1 MIRSW
6 LARHVFYPAQDALR
20 GRSSLRLSRELEESQ
35 WWDPRRLESL
45 RRLKLRQLLSHAGA
59 NCPFYAERLA
69 RSGIDPSAVQCIDDL
84 RNLPVLSKA
93 EIRAAGDAMI
103 SGLHGSDLE
112 TSCTS
117 GSTGSPL
124 IFSVGSRRCSADV
137 AARIRAHR
145 WFDVHIGDPVV
156 YLWGSKIEVDRQDEL
171 KAVRDWLINEKL
183 LSAFELSDR
192 SLHRYADT
200 FAYVKP
206 YAMYSYASTLWRF
219 AQFVHE
225 HRPELKG
232 VVRRVAFS
240 TGEQMLP
247 EWRTDIIRHLEC
259 SVAEEYGC
267 REGGLI
273 AHECPSGSYHI
284 IAENIIVEIVD
295 DQGRAV
301 PSGVEGRLIVTNL
314 DAYAMPFVRYD
325 TGDRAAL
332 LPGSCECGRILPL
345 MSRPAGRSF
354 EFLERHDGTQITGVS
369 LSRDLKEVAGIEQYR
384 LIQETRH
391 RVRILLVTQASF
403 DKPSAE
409 ARIREFVEARIG
421 PATEVAFE
429 YLDELPPHRSGKY
442 RYIVNAIGAPAGD

>member
-1 MIRSW
+1 MIRTW

-20 GRSSLRLSRELEESQ
+20 GRSSLRMSRDLEESQ
-35 WWDPRRLESL
+35 WWDSQRLDSL
-45 RRLKLRQLLSHAGA
+45 QCSKLQQLILHAAA

-69 RSGIDPSAVQCIDDL
+69 GAGIDPVAVECIDDL
-84 RNLPVLSKA
+84 RDLPVLSKV
-93 EIRAAGDAMI
+93 EIRAAGDAMV
-103 SGLHGSDLE
+103 SGLHGSDLVE
-112 TSCTS
+112 SCTS

-145 WFDVHIGDPVV
+145 WWDVRIGDPVV

-183 LSAFELSDR
+183 LSAFELTDSN
-192 SLHRYADT
+192 LHRYADT

-219 AQFVHE
+219 AQFIQQ

-232 VVRRVAFS
+232 VVRRVAFA

-247 EWRTDIIRHLEC
+247 EWRTDIINHLEC

-284 IAENIIVEIVD
+284 TAENIIVEILD
-295 DQGRAV
+295 DQDQAV
-301 PSGVEGRLIVTNL
+301 PEGIEGRLVVTHL
-314 DAYAMPFVRYD
+314 DAYAMPFIRYD

-332 LPGSCECGRILPL
+332 LSGTCECGRVLPM
-345 MSRPAGRSF
+345 MSRPQGRSF
-354 EFLERHDGTQITGVS
+354 EFLERHDGTRITGVS
-369 LSRDLKEVAGIEQYR
+369 LSRDLKEVEGIEQYR
-384 LIQETRH
+384 LIQETRQ
-391 RVRILLVTQASF
+391 RVRVLLVIQASF
-403 DKPSAE
+403 EKFAAE
-409 ARIREFVEARIG
+409 ARMREFVEARIG
-421 PATEVAFE
+421 PATVVVFE
-429 YLDELPPHRSGKY
+429 YFDELPPHRSGKY
-442 RYIVNAIGAPAGD
+442 RYIVNAIGASADD